1 MERTKVLFLG
11 IVFTFV
17 ISAVIALPPQVPIA
31 FSLFGKEYAFTVGS
45 PVLDFNFLGSPVYKT
60 FEFKQGLDIQGGM
73 QVVLEADMTDIA
85 VTDRVAALTSA
96 KEVIAR
102 RVDLY
107 GISEPVVQTS
117 VANESYRINV
127 ELPGLSNSADALA
140 LVGQT
145 AQLDFGLFQTP
156 EIDSPAA
163 TLSGVTI
170 VPTGLTGKMLKRSS
184 VQFDPQTGEPL
195 VAIQFDSEGSK
206 LFGEITSQNVGQPM
220 GIFIDGSMIM
230 APVIQVP
237 ILTGEAT
244 ITGGFTIQEAE
255 QLSVQLNAGALP
267 VPISV
272 LELRTLGAS
281 LGDVS
286 VRQSI
291 QAGLVGIG
299 LVMLFMILYYGVQGL
314 VASIALLIYAVVT
327 LALYKIIGVTL
338 TLPGIAGLLL
348 SIGMAVDANILI
360 FERMKEELR
369 KGKPFTLAMEN
380 GFGKAWDSIKDANI
394 ITIFTALV
402 LINPMDFA
410 FLNRSGLVRG
420 FGITLLIGV
429 ILGLFTGV
437 IVTRTLMRLF
447 ITEKIVKKKVAV

>member
-11 IVFTFV
+11 IVLTFI
-17 ISAVIALPPQVPIA
+17 ISASIALPKSVPVAFSAFGRDIA
-31 FSLFGKEYAFTVGS
+31 FTIGSPVIDFSLFGSRVHKE
-45 PVLDFNFLGSPVYKT
+45 

-73 QVVLEADMTDIA
+73 QVVLEADMSQIDP
-85 VTDRVAALTSA
+85 VDRADALASA
-96 KEVIAR
+96 KEIISR

-117 VANESYRINV
+117 VADDSYRINV
-127 ELPGLSNSADALA
+127 ELPGLSNSDDAFA

-145 AQLDFGLFQTP
+145 AQLEFALFEAPDAESP
-156 EIDSPAA
+156 EA
-163 TLSGVTI
+163 TLSGVTV
-170 VPTGLTGKMLKRSS
+170 VPTGLTGQMLRKSS
-184 VQFDPQTGEPL
+184 VQFDQQTGEPL
-195 VAIQFDSEGSK
+195 VALQFDAEGSK
-206 LFGEITSQNVGQPM
+206 LFGEITSENVGQPM

-244 ITGGFTIQEAE
+244 ITGGFTVEEAE

-281 LGDVS
+281 LGEES
-286 VRQSI
+286 VNQSI
-291 QAGLVGIG
+291 QAGVIGIG
-299 LVMLFMILYYGVQGL
+299 LVMLFMILYYGAQGV
-314 VASIALLIYAVVT
+314 VASVALTIYAVVT
-327 LALYKIIGVTL
+327 LALYKLIGVTL

-369 KGKPFTLAMEN
+369 KGKAFEVAMEN
-380 GFGKAWDSIKDANI
+380 GFGKAWDSIKDANV

-402 LINPMDFA
+402 LINPMDFS

-437 IVTRTLMRLF
+437 LVTRTLMRLF
-447 ITEKIVKKKVAV
+447 ITERKSKKKVAA